1 MSGEMLLS
9 LKVTGDGKIAVTA
22 LKGVGDEGVKAGE
35 KVKDGLTR
43 PKQAASD
50 LESVLELV
58 RGKLIQI
65 GSVTGLIAI
74 AEHLIKVSDNATL
87 LRARMSAVTSG
98 LGEQKAVMN
107 ELFET
112 AQRLELPFRDLATQ
126 FPRMAAAVQ
135 YFGGSTRDAIELT
148 KILATTSK
156 LAGKSEEEA
165 AGQVMSFAQ
174 ALEDGALQGRE
185 VRSMMRDNAP
195 LARALAE
202 GFGVTTMELKRMG
215 DEGLLSS
222 QAITQA
228 LLRQQASIEEQG
240 KRVPHTVEG
249 AWGTLT
255 AEMGKAARES
265 SRVNEGLNLTVVL
278 LEKMRELAA
287 DARKSGNPFD
297 APVNRFLGRLNG
309 PTAAASPAAPQI
321 SSQGDPARALAAAQG
336 DLRALVLQSDTVSG
350 INARFDV
357 ELHKLND
364 DMIRLRVAGGMN
376 ADAEKQYQQLI
387 GDAYL
392 RRRMALEALAQK
404 GVASQQ
410 SEIEWIRKR
419 AELEGSA
426 SANYYDVQQDS
437 IKRAMDLEEYYHT
450 ASITDERE
458 YINRKADLQRDAARG
473 AADRSQ
479 GDLDR
484 ELEVLKKLQAQLP
497 KAPTP
502 TAANQVQTQ
511 IADQEARVDKA
522 RATLTITTRNLERVE
537 EDRGNNNTILNQK
550 LERELRQLTR
560 DYDDYQRGIANSVR
574 QLELEVDL
582 IGKDEVTQAKAR
594 KELELRIQAEEKR
607 EQLLR
612 QIKDLQKN
620 EAAGEGDPRIVEL
633 RKQLV
638 DLDKQ
643 TDEAIKKLKELLTIQ
658 FQKQAIADLSRSI
671 ADALMSGGRD
681 GVKGIRDAFTDYFKK
696 PIRVQLEAEIN
707 KILGSAI
714 GDVRNLLF
722 PGGMT
727 EQQQQLYTWGGSRR
741 RAFRGAGLA
750 GTRCR
755 SARTESLDKLRRW
768 RRDGWCLYWRA
779 VWRGLRS
786 DRGDRR
792 RRHRPARWLFFGSCR
807 RGAAHRSLRDQSER
821 PDTASSGRRRVR
833 RFRHL
838 RRQVVQQ
845 QGHGHRQCA
854 SSSLRCTQTE
864 NRLAALLHPG
874 ELETVQRALSGSR
887 EYNFGEEHGDLSD
900 VLSHITKDRMAD
912 IIDAVMPG
920 WGRLI
925 RESQL
930 SAEEVV
936 NMAQALLQ
944 LRDVSKSVQDAI
956 TQISGTPV
964 EQILMTIGNLDKA
977 VSKAQ
982 QDLDA
987 AFNSNDPAKIMAA
1000 QQVLQQAIVD
1010 RYQQEISMVRNLQQA
1025 IRQIGEAAYQF
1036 AISIAQRINSV
1047 GGSVNVAAIAMGRAN
1062 ELHGRIVGGGGTTS
1076 ENIEDIN
1083 GYVGAIDTWYQT
1095 RRSAIEHDG
1104 EVQQQAAQAIA
1115 AAQASAAQA
1124 RQAQL
1129 QSELE
1134 LAKQFQGLVDHATQ
1148 MLKDLQ
1154 LSSANPLSLR
1164 GRVDIAH
1171 QNVQDLLTRWRG
1183 SSGTDRINL
1192 GNELLEA
1199 IQTYRGLGQ
1208 DAYQRPSPE
1217 WQAIYNEITADLTEV
1232 QKDSKTFAERQ
1243 VELQEAIL
1251 AVQRQAAEY
1260 QQAAAASGQASS
1272 AALEALNEEA
1282 LGYYT
1287 WAQEEGARLY
1297 AIQRREAHEQLV
1309 AITGGMD
1316 ANNFIAA
1323 RQHDSVVLLQSIDS
1337 RIAAWLA
1344 AGPPPPGPGTTTTT
1358 TPPPGGGGN
1367 HPDPNPNPEP
1377 PIAVHIYTGSA
1388 ADFMKNLERNA
1399 PAVARELRRTGV
1411 FS

>member
-1 MSGEMLLS
+1 MSEMLLS
-9 LKVTGDGKIAVTA
+9 LKVTADGKIAVTA
-22 LKGVGDEGVKAGE
+22 LKGVGDEAQKSGQQVGDAFKKAKKPVE
-35 KVKDGLTR
+35 DLNAILEGL
-43 PKQAASD
+43 KGKFLAAF
-50 LESVLELV
+50 
-58 RGKLIQI
+58 
-65 GSVTGLIAI
+65 SVTAAVAMI
-74 AEHLIKVSDNATL
+74 EHLVKVSDNQVL
-87 LRARMSAVTSG
+87 LRARMAAVTSG
-98 LGEQKAVMN
+98 MGEQKAVMD

-126 FPRMAAAVQ
+126 FPRIASAVQ

-215 DEGLLSS
+215 DEGLLSA
-222 QAITQA
+222 QNVTQA
-228 LLRQQASIEEQG
+228 LLKQQSAIEEQG
-240 KRVPHTVEG
+240 KKIPHTVEG
-249 AWGTLT
+249 AWSALVGEVKKGSGAMT
-255 AEMGKAARES
+255 A
-265 SRVNEGLNLTVVL
+265 VNVSLALTVSL
-278 LEKMRELAA
+278 LEKIREIRENDRKGGPGLVAGAMLAA
-287 DARKSGNPFD
+287 G
-297 APVNRFLGRLNG
+297 RFGDDLFGRTPP
-309 PTAAASPAAPQI
+309 PTASAARPQI

-364 DMIRLRVAGGMN
+364 DMIKLRVAGGMN

-387 GDAYL
+387 TDAYL

-404 GVASQQ
+404 GVAAQQ
-410 SEIEWIRKR
+410 AEIDAMKR
-419 AELEGSA
+419 GADLERAYSDNSFEL
-426 SANYYDVQQDS
+426 QQDS
-437 IKRAMDLEEYYHT
+437 IKHALDLEEYYH
-450 ASITDERE
+450 AAALTDERE
-458 YINRKADLQRDAARG
+458 YINRKADLQRDSAQVA
-473 AADRSQ
+473 
-479 GDLDR
+479 LDQATVHLEQER
-484 ELEVLKKLQAQLP
+484 EILKRLQAEVSR
-497 KAPTP
+497 AATP
-502 TAANQVQTQ
+502 TQRVQVQGQVTEQ
-511 IADQEARVDKA
+511 EKKVDEARKA
-522 RATLTITTRNLERVE
+522 LTITTRNLERVE
-537 EDRGNNNTILNQK
+537 EDRGNNNTIFNQK

-560 DYDDYQRGIANSVR
+560 DYEDYQRGIANSVR

-620 EAAGEGDPRIVEL
+620 EGAGEGDPRIVAL

-643 TDEAIKKLKELLTIQ
+643 TDETIAKFKELLTLQ

-714 GDVRNLLF
+714 GDIKGFLF
-722 PGGMT
+722 PEGIT
-727 EQQQQLYTWGGSRR
+727 PQQQQQYALAGVGGGLFGGLASG
-741 RAFRGAGLA
+741 AAGAGQRGQSLATNYAAAGAMVGMYFGPIGAIIGAVIGTLA
-750 GTRCR
+750 GYFSDPDGLAQRHARFGTNPSGNYSFSGR
-755 SARTESLDKLRRW
+755 SAFGGFGTFDDRWFSDKDMGTAMRQFL
-768 RRDGWCLYWRA
+768 
-779 VWRGLRS
+779 
-786 DRGDRR
+786 
-792 RRHRPARWLFFGSCR
+792 
-807 RGAAHRSLRDQSER
+807 AAL
-821 PDTASSGRRRVR
+821 T
-833 RFRHL
+833 
-838 RRQVVQQ
+838 
-845 QGHGHRQCA
+845 
-854 SSSLRCTQTE
+854 TTE
-864 NRLAALLHPG
+864 NTLANLLHPG
-874 ELETVQRALSGSR
+874 ELATVQRALSGSR

-925 RESQL
+925 RESQAT
-930 SAEEVV
+930 AEQMV

-944 LRDVSKSVQDAI
+944 LRDVGKSVQDAI

-964 EQILMTIGNLDKA
+964 EQILVTIANLDKA

-1000 QQVLQQAIVD
+1000 QQQLQQAIVD

-1047 GGSVNVAAIAMGRAN
+1047 GGSVNIAAIAMGRAN
-1062 ELHGRIVGGGGTTS
+1062 ELHGRITGGGGTTS

-1083 GYVGAIDTWYQT
+1083 GYVGSIDTWYQA
-1095 RRSAIEHDG
+1095 RRAAIEHDM
-1104 EVQQQAAQAIA
+1104 EAQQQAAQAIA

-1183 SSGTDRINL
+1183 SSGSDRINL
-1192 GNELLEA
+1192 GNQLLEA

-1272 AALEALNEEA
+1272 AALEALNAEA

-1297 AIQRREAHEQLV
+1297 AIQRREAHEQLM

-1323 RQHDSVVLLQSIDS
+1323 RQHDSVLLLQSIDA

-1344 AGPPPPGPGTTTTT
+1344 AGPPPPPPGTTTTTTT

-1377 PIAVHIYTGSA
+1377 PIAVHVYTGSRS
-1388 ADFMKNLERNA
+1388 DFMSEVERNA

>member
-727 EQQQQLYTWGGSRR
+727 EQQQQLYTGAAAGGALFGGLGSR
-741 RAFRGAGLA
+741 ALGAGQRGQNLSTSYAAGGAMAGAYIGAQYGAAFGPIGAIVGAVIGLLA
-750 GTRCR
+750 GYFSDPAGEAQRT
-755 SARTESLDKLRRW
+755 ARFGTNPRGQYSFQG
-768 RRDGWCLYWRA
+768 RDA
-779 VWRGLRS
+779 
-786 DRGDRR
+786 
-792 RRHRPARWLFFGSCR
+792 FGSFGTFDDR
-807 RGAAHRSLRDQSER
+807 WFSNTDMGQAMRQFVAALS
-821 PDTASSGRRRVR
+821 
-833 RFRHL
+833 
-838 RRQVVQQ
+838 
-845 QGHGHRQCA
+845 
-854 SSSLRCTQTE
+854 QTE
-864 NRLAALLHPG
+864 NRLADLLHPG
-874 ELETVQRALSGSR
+874 ELATVQQALSGSR

-1399 PAVARELRRTGV
+1399 PAVARELKRTGV
-1411 FS
+1411 LA